1 MADPNFDTEYR
12 VGDVDNTILK
22 KLLKNLRNVITG
34 AAAINTNSAPA
45 PGTPTNI
52 KVASAD
58 ATALAANT
66 ARRRWFIQNV
76 GTNPLIVSFG
86 GASVALA
93 PGTSNDDG
101 RGGSYSDDLWR
112 GAVTVAG
119 TGLRYNSFELV

>member
-22 KLLKNLRNVITG
+22 KLLRNLRDVITG
-34 AAAINTNSAPA
+34 AASINTNSAPA
-45 PGTPTNI
+45 AGSPASA
-52 KVASAD
+52 KVDSAD
-58 ATALAANT
+58 ATALAANSS
-66 ARRRWFIQNV
+66 RRRWFIQNV
-76 GTNPLIVSFG
+76 GTNPLVVSFG

-119 TGLRYNSFELV
+119 TGLRYNSFEIV